1 MSSMVVDK
9 VPFGCG
15 ALDDLLEG
23 GVEPGSVTLIY
34 GEAGTGKTNL
44 CLVLARNIA
53 RQGKKVVYLDTEG
66 LSLERY
72 RQICGDDYECV
83 LKSTLVFEAHSFE
96 DQEKMVDKAIKL
108 AEGNIDVG
116 MIVVDS
122 VSMYYRITSRED
134 RGERKSLA
142 SQSTKLLAIARKRII
157 PVLLTTQVYTDVER
171 GSFEPLGGHS
181 LMHNA
186 KTLLKLEKVSMGRRR
201 AVLMKHR
208 HIEEGRSAEFRLVRE
223 GIEC

>member
-1 MSSMVVDK
+1 MSVDK
-9 VPFGCG
+9 IPFDCRS
-15 ALDDLLEG
+15 LDELLEG
-23 GVEPGSVTLIY
+23 GAESGSVTLIY

-66 LSLERY
+66 VSLERY
-72 RQICGDDYECV
+72 RQICGEDFEGV
-83 LKSTLVFEAHSFE
+83 LKSTLIFEVHSFD
-96 DQEKMVDKAIKL
+96 DQERMVDRAIKL
-108 AEGNIDVG
+108 AEGNVDVG

-122 VSMYYRITSRED
+122 ISMYYRLTSREEEK
-134 RGERKSLA
+134 GERKSLT
-142 SQSTKLLAIARKRII
+142 SQSLKLLGAARKKGI
-157 PVLLTTQVYTDVER
+157 PVVLTSQVYTDIEH
-171 GSFEPLGGHS
+171 GTFEALGGHS

-186 KTLLKLEKVSMGRRR
+186 KTLLKLEKVSTGRRR

-208 HIEEGRSAEFRLVRE
+208 HIEEGRSAEFRLVRQ

>member
-1 MSSMVVDK
+1 MDK
-9 VPFGCG
+9 VPFGCDS
-15 ALDDLLEG
+15 LDELLEG
-23 GVEPGSVTLIY
+23 GVEAGSVSLIY

-72 RQICGDDYECV
+72 RQICGKEFETA
-83 LKSTLVFEAHSFE
+83 LKSTLIFEAHSFD

-108 AEGNIDVG
+108 AEGNVDVG

-122 VSMYYRITSRED
+122 ISMYYRLTSRED
-134 RGERKSLA
+134 KGERKSLT
-142 SQSTKLLAIARKRII
+142 SQSLKLLSVARGRVI
-157 PVLLTTQVYTDVER
+157 PVLLTSQVYTDVEH
-171 GSFEPLGGHS
+171 GTFEPLGGHS
-181 LMHNA
+181 LLHNA
-186 KTLLKLEKVSMGRRR
+186 KTLLKLEKVSTGRRR

-208 HIEEGRSAEFRLVRE
+208 HIEEGKSAEFRLVRD

>member
-1 MSSMVVDK
+1 MDK
-9 VPFGCG
+9 VPFGCT
-15 ALDDLLEG
+15 ALDDLMEG
-23 GVEPGSVTLIY
+23 GAEAGSVTLIY

-44 CLVLARNIA
+44 CLVLSRNLA

-72 RQICGDDYECV
+72 RQICGEGYEEM
-83 LKSTLVFEAHSFE
+83 LKSTLIFEAHSFE

-108 AEGNIDVG
+108 AEGNMDVG

-122 VSMYYRITSRED
+122 ISMYYRLTSRED
-134 RGERKSLA
+134 KGERKSLT
-142 SQSTKLLAIARKRII
+142 SQSLKLLGVARKRNI
-157 PVLLTTQVYTDVER
+157 PVLLTSQVYTDVEH
-171 GSFEPLGGHS
+171 GTFEPLGGHS

-186 KTLLKLEKVSMGRRR
+186 KTLIKLEKVSMGRRR

-208 HIEEGRSAEFRLVRE
+208 HIEEGRSAEFRLTSQ
-223 GIEC
+223 GIECG